1 MQINSGR
8 IHAVAGRCVLVVL
21 FVACLLAGAS
31 REPEGGEA
39 AEKIQ
44 LQFPVSFVP
53 EQMWVY
59 REVEGL
65 DPPSKGIVFW
75 LGRNPDG
82 EGHFLATTG
91 EELLEKKTFLQL
103 VNQKMKANDSRLLYF
118 GAVSPRDL
126 FFHRIDLD
134 GDGVD
139 EVLLTGTGGVA
150 GNAFLTIFQVRPAGV
165 KKIYEGGSRFS
176 LRIFDRDQDGTYEI
190 ANAGFAGV
198 AQDELIGPKEF
209 TIYALKQGSY
219 VQTETMQAVAF
230 ARLEDRLRKQ
240 GRLNV
245 PVTVEKRPVF
255 ALYPT
260 LR

>member
-8 IHAVAGRCVLVVL
+8 IHAVAGRFVLVVL

-65 DPPSKGIVFW
+65 DPLSLGIVFW

-82 EGHFLATTG
+82 EGHFLAATG
-91 EELLEKKTFLQL
+91 EKLLEKKTFLQL

-118 GAVSPRDL
+118 GAVSSRDL

-219 VQTETMQAVAF
+219 VQTETMQAAAF